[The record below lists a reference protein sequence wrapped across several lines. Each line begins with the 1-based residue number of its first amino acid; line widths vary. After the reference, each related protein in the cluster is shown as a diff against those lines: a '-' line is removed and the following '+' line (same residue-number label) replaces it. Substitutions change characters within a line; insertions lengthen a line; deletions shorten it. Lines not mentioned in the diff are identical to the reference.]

1 MEEFKKKNKE
11 RRICTNLL
19 EARRNFRRK
28 DFDYHADE
36 HPRHPLHHANSYS
49 TRFSIVW
56 NIKKKIILKKI
67 KKNIKKK
74 KYFDFFFFHTI
85 VEYINIKNDFL

>member
-49 TRFSIVW
+49 MRFSIVW
-56 NIKKKIILKKI
+56 
-67 KKNIKKK
+67 NIKKK